1 MQEKPMPEKAGTT
14 VGTTGTTAGTPT
26 AEKKKKTWKSRLLT
40 FLMYGWMLVLI
51 FIFGMIILISTLV
64 NRGC

>member
-1 MQEKPMPEKAGTT
+1 MQEKPMPEKAATT
-14 VGTTGTTAGTPT
+14 T